1 MNSPSTSPH
10 PAELCLQRAFARVED
25 YVRNEPAKA
34 VATALSAG
42 LLLKLLPTR
51 ALARPLAAAA
61 AALLPPTLVGLGIV
75 KVMELCLQQ
84 NPPTSAPAANSAP
97 KPQ

>member
-1 MNSPSTSPH
+1 MNATSTAPH

-75 KVMELCLQQ
+75 KAMELCLQQ
-84 NPPTSAPAANSAP
+84 NAARQAESAAA